1 MRYLRKYNDNV
12 SEKIDCKYRTGYSEQ
27 ELKDIF
33 ALNLEDNNEFDVSDI
48 RVVIGP
54 HLNGEEIG
62 KIVAIVTLVEDF
74 CNNPDY
80 ISLLNQCAFMLNGV
94 MLQVDISKIK
104 LMIANKNKELLNMI
118 GRKYD
123 LAISPITVRI
133 NQSDNRSGNIWLN
146 HHHVEFIVNKVH
158 TT

>member
-1 MRYLRKYNDNV
+1 MKYLRKYNDNV

-74 CNNPDY
+74 SSNPDY
-80 ISLLNQCAFMLNGV
+80 ISLQGDFSRRNSFNE
-94 MLQVDISKIK
+94 IK

-133 NQSDNRSGNIWLN
+133 NQSDNRSGMIYN
-146 HHHVEFIVNKVH
+146 VEFIVNKIH
-158 TT
+158 TI

>member
-74 CNNPDY
+74 SSNPDY
-80 ISLLNQCAFMLNGV
+80 ISLQG
-94 MLQVDISKIK
+94 DISKIK

-123 LAISPITVRI
+123 LVISTTISVRI
-133 NQSDNRSGNIWLN
+133 NQSDNRSGNIYN
-146 HHHVEFIVNKVH
+146 VEFIVNKIH
-158 TT
+158 TI